1 MKLEYFNR
9 LATVIS
15 AMAGEPSI
23 QMDQRYTGGDTVTK
37 SDEDAMDLLPVTA
50 EEVQGLQDKAE
61 DLDLDAEGEDD
72 DADADADADAD
83 SDPDADIDAEG
94 EEDEEP
100 VLPIRRALKVAE
112 EEDGGEDAEVETPS
126 EAHPE
131 SESENNSDTNT
142 DTEVENEWEA
152 ESDTAAEVEAEIV
165 DPNRCMSVFPIL
177 HCLEN
182 KLIEWLDSVAETK
195 NMIRAKNLKNISH
208 ARSVEITVCFLIPF
222 RGLHFI
228 FLKWTPG

>member
-1 MKLEYFNR
+1 M
-9 LATVIS
+9 
-15 AMAGEPSI
+15 
-23 QMDQRYTGGDTVTK
+23 VTK
-37 SDEDAMDLLPVTA
+37 SGEDAMDSLPVTA
-50 EEVQGLQDKAE
+50 EEVQNLQDKAE

-100 VLPIRRALKVAE
+100 VLSIRRPPKAAE
-112 EEDGGEDAEVETPS
+112 EEDGDVDAEVETAS

-131 SESENNSDTNT
+131 SESDHDSDTNT

-165 DPNRCMSVFPIL
+165 DPNQCMLVFPIL
-177 HCLEN
+177 HCLKN
-182 KLIEWLDSVAETK
+182 KT
-195 NMIRAKNLKNISH
+195 NRM
-208 ARSVEITVCFLIPF
+208 ARFCGGDEEHDPSEEFEEYLACAVCGDNCMFFVSFSRLAC
-222 RGLHFI
+222 I
-228 FLKWTPG
+228 FLRWTPG